1 MKYRPIHDRY
11 TAQESFAKHL
21 KLLQTMS
28 QYPKYILTNPIHKNL
43 LDYDYLPEYIHYN
56 FSQFYNLNP
65 NISLQTQCR
74 TLPHSYKFTN
84 KKSQRIKT
92 KFNTKQTSPTYI
104 QNLLQETINDAIYIC
119 KIQIASVKMI
129 SVLYLHI
136 SR

>member
-1 MKYRPIHDRY
+1 
-11 TAQESFAKHL
+11 
-21 KLLQTMS
+21 MS

-43 LDYDYLPEYIHYN
+43 LDYDDLPESIHYN
-56 FSQFYNLNP
+56 FSQFYSLNR

-84 KKSQRIKT
+84 KKSQRIKI
-92 KFNTKQTSPTYI
+92 KFDKRIKTNQSSPTYI

-119 KIQIASVKMI
+119 KIQIASVKVI